1 MPMTFAMS
9 TRTDARS
16 ATTSTGLG
24 AKPREAGA
32 EREPCYASL
41 GDALAARQD
50 EILQECQAR
59 YFDVVGTVDTADP
72 LWNVVTGL
80 ATTSIVRW
88 LKTGDAANH
97 DERSKIASVG
107 GAAARQRE
115 LEAQELFE
123 FLDVPVVAPRFAAG
137 APTGAPLGATPQVA
151 QSAPPV
157 VVAEDESG
165 HIQPAVQ
172 LSVAML
178 TKLNFW
184 WSDATCR
191 VLTEEAERLST
202 DEVILREA
210 INMVVKSSKASL
222 VDMAKRFDDELEALH
237 RRLAVLVLRDPLT
250 GLANRATLM
259 DHLDRAIMRLVR
271 QPAGLALIVVDIDHF
286 KAVNDQYGHDCGDG
300 VLVEVGARLVDAVR
314 PGDLVARLG
323 GDEYVLLFEGLIS
336 PAEARQ
342 RADMLRNAVA
352 APMEVGDETVH
363 VTVSIGVATARF
375 PGKRPGDVLAQGA
388 LSMSSAKE
396 AGRNQVQVVEMDEGR
411 MWVAQR
417 TVTQSAGAV

>member
-1 MPMTFAMS
+1 MS
-9 TRTDARS
+9 TTTDV
-16 ATTSTGLG
+16 TSVPSTTGLG
-24 AKPREAGA
+24 ATPSRA

-41 GDALAARQD
+41 GEALAARQD

-59 YFDVVGTVDTADP
+59 YSSSVGTVDKGDP
-72 LWNVVTGL
+72 LWNVTTV
-80 ATTSIVRW
+80 ATASIVRW
-88 LKTGDAANH
+88 LKTGGAANH
-97 DERSKIASVG
+97 DDRSKIASVG
-107 GAAARQRE
+107 GAAVRQRE
-115 LEAQELFE
+115 LVAQELFE

-137 APTGAPLGATPQVA
+137 GAPDAGRGATPQEA
-151 QSAPPV
+151 PSAPQSD
-157 VVAEDESG
+157 AEGEVQSG
-165 HIQPAVQ
+165 YVQPAVQ

-191 VLTEEAERLST
+191 VLTEEAERLAT
-202 DEVILREA
+202 DDVILREA
-210 INMVVKSSKASL
+210 TAMVVKSSKASL
-222 VDMAKRFDDELEALH
+222 VDMAKMFDSELEALH

-286 KAVNDQYGHDCGDG
+286 KAVNDQHGHDCGDA

-352 APMEVGDETVH
+352 APVVLGDETLQ
-363 VTVSIGVATARF
+363 VTASIGVATARF

-417 TVTQSAGAV
+417 TVAQSAGAV